1 MEQEQESNKE
11 SQGKSNILTE
21 EIPKYGRVS
30 MLFYIP
36 ENVKDRDIM
45 VQLIKE
51 NGGNIV
57 KFHECF
63 TYQIGTP
70 NNIKE
75 EDYYQGTVFSFQWI
89 VESIEAK
96 KLVEKSKYIIANY
109 QNGKDFPFNKKKIKY
124 TIREIII
131 IFNWISGRK
140 SQASR
145 KTWESLGN
153 DGILYCRTRESLK
166 NFWKTWRNSQLE
178 ECIDEMLTKDTRY
191 CHNYE
196 NVVLPHQDPVEDP
209 KRGLKRTKSEVK
221 MQEEEDMGEGEGD
234 VLKNK
239 NKKRKIQKKTVE
251 LNKDSESDRVKT
263 SDHKAQK
270 IEEVKEVAG
279 IIEGEGEDEE
289 EEEVQEEEEKENK
302 KEVQRAKKPDVPL
315 DSNSVDGVIDGSG
328 NMSDI
333 GFPSLGAE
341 SDREE

>member
-1 MEQEQESNKE
+1 METGQEANKE
-11 SQGKSNILTE
+11 GQGKSSILTE

-70 NNIKE
+70 NNTKE

-96 KLVEKSKYIIANY
+96 KLVEKSKYILANY
-109 QNGKDFPFNKKKIKY
+109 QNGKDFPFSKKKIKY
-124 TIREIII
+124 TIREVIII
-131 IFNWISGRK
+131 YNWISGRK

-153 DGILYCRTRESLK
+153 DGILHCRTRESLK
-166 NFWKTWRNSQLE
+166 NFWKKWRNSELE
-178 ECIDEMLTKDTRY
+178 ECINEMLTKDTRY
-191 CHNYE
+191 CHNYY
-196 NVVLPHQDPVEDP
+196 NVVLPHQEPDEEQ
-209 KRGLKRTKSEVK
+209 KKGLKRTKSEVN
-221 MQEEEDMGEGEGD
+221 MQEEEDIGEGEGD
-234 VLKNK
+234 VLKSK
-239 NKKRKIQKKTVE
+239 NKKRKIQKKKVE
-251 LNKDSESDRVKT
+251 LSKDTESDRVKT
-263 SDHKAQK
+263 SDNKAQK
-270 IEEVKEVAG
+270 IEEVKEVSG
-279 IIEGEGEDEE
+279 IIEGEGEEEE
-289 EEEVQEEEEKENK
+289 EEEVQEEEKENK

-315 DSNSVDGVIDGSG
+315 EDNSVDGVIEGSG

-333 GFPSLGAE
+333 GFPSLGGE